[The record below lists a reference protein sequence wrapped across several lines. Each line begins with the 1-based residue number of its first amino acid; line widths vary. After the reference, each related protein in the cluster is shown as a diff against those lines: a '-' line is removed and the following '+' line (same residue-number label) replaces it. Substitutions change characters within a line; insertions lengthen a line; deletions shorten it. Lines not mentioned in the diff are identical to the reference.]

1 MNAPTYR
8 LRRATSDDLPE
19 LLRLWTTAQLPAA
32 ELEKRFTEFQV
43 AEEQNGGLVAAIAL
57 QVLGKHG
64 AIHSETI
71 PDFAQADVLR
81 PLLWERLKGVAQNHG
96 LVRLWT
102 GETARFWREQDF
114 GQGDPST
121 LKLRPPG
128 FHPDAILTL
137 KLKDDISL
145 DSLVNDEFVQLR
157 QLQAQ
162 EREKTL
168 QRARAFKMIGY
179 LCTMVI
185 AAILVV
191 CFIFF
196 LRFRQQSGR

>member
-1 MNAPTYR
+1 MNAPKYR

-19 LLRLWTTAQLPAA
+19 LLRLWAAAQLPAA

-43 AEEQNGGLVAAIAL
+43 VEESEGKLVAAIGL
-57 QVLGKHG
+57 QILAKHG

-71 PDFAQADVLR
+71 PDFGQADGLR
-81 PLLWERLKGVAQNHG
+81 PLLWERLRGVAQNHG

-114 GQGDPST
+114 GRGDPST
-121 LKLRPPG
+121 LKQRPQG
-128 FHPDAILTL
+128 FHPEAVLTL
-137 KLKDDISL
+137 KLKDDLSV
-145 DSLVNDEFVQLR
+145 DSFINDEFAQLR
-157 QLQAQ
+157 QLQLQ

-168 QRARAFKMIGY
+168 QRARAFKMVGY
-179 LCTMVI
+179 LCTIVI